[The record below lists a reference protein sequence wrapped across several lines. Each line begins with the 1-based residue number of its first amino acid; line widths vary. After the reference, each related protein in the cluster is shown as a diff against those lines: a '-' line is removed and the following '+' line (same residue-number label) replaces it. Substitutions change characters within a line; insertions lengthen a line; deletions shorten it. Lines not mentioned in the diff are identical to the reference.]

1 MTWLKSTAIFAAGI
15 ITTVSIALFI
25 YDMRNGEGV
34 NLIHYLMPFSVGMIL
49 SALLMLTYLDSDT
62 Q

>member
-1 MTWLKSTAIFAAGI
+1 MTWLKVIAVFTAGI
-15 ITTVSIALFI
+15 ITTISIAVFI
-25 YDMRNGEGV
+25 YDMRHGEGV

>member
-15 ITTVSIALFI
+15 ITTVSISLFI